1 MAQFD
6 IHRNLGARRAD
17 TPFVV
22 IVQSRLFD
30 DAARRVVVPLLN
42 AAAAA
47 PPRPTSLNPIFEVE
61 GSKVVLH
68 PLQIVSVPL
77 GQLGPKVGSLA
88 AEGDRIIAAL
98 DLVITRAWG

>member
-6 IHRNLGARRAD
+6 LYCNLGARRTD
-17 TPFVV
+17 IPFVV
-22 IVQSRLFD
+22 IVQSRMFD
-30 DAARRVVVPLLN
+30 DSARRVVVPLLK
-42 AAAAA
+42 AAAA

-61 GSKVVLH
+61 GIRVVLH
-68 PLQIVSVPL
+68 PLQIASVPI
-77 GQLGPKVGSLA
+77 GQLGPKIGSLA

>member
-6 IHRNLGARRAD
+6 LHRNLGARRAD

-22 IVQSRLFD
+22 IVQSRMFD
-30 DAARRVVVPLLN
+30 DAARRVVVPLLKKT
-42 AAAAA
+42 AA

-61 GSKVVLH
+61 GEPVVLH
-68 PLQIVSVPL
+68 PLQIVSVPF

-98 DLVITRAWG
+98 NLVITRAWG

>member
-6 IHRNLGARRAD
+6 LHRNLGARRAD

-22 IVQSRLFD
+22 IVQSRVFD
-30 DAARRVVVPLLN
+30 DAARRVVVPLLKQT
-42 AAAAA
+42 AA

-61 GSKVVLH
+61 GEQVVLH
-68 PLQIVSVPL
+68 PLQIASVPVD
-77 GQLGPKVGSLA
+77 QLGPKVGSLA

>member
-6 IHRNLGARRAD
+6 LHRNLGARRAD

-22 IVQSRLFD
+22 IVQSRMFD
-30 DAARRVVVPLLN
+30 DAARRVVVPLLK
-42 AAAAA
+42 AAAA

-61 GSKVVLH
+61 GRELVLH
-68 PLQIVSVPL
+68 PLQIVSVPI

-98 DLVITRAWG
+98 DVMITRVWG